1 MYAFLEIRGI
11 GMREYQTKGRYI
23 LRYILTGVFVYLLL
37 QVFYLCF
44 YLLPSAAD
52 KTDKSIIF
60 IFLVQSVFFAA
71 AIFSIMLVLISRY
84 QESENPSPY
93 ETVYI
98 ITGDGKIKNRFLL
111 QGRQSFIITGKPD
124 GKEVFIEDYKKSVQ
138 GRYIY
143 GVCNL
148 VAGVWYIE
156 AFPGS
161 RLLGIRKGGE
171 GVIYRLKEELP
182 YMVSCQD
189 IIYAGTCKITMEQK
203 YQEEAG

>member
-1 MYAFLEIRGI
+1 MK
-11 GMREYQTKGRYI
+11 EYQTTGRYI
-23 LRYILTGVFVYLLL
+23 LRYILTGIFVYLLL
-37 QVFYLCF
+37 QILYFCF
-44 YLLPSAAD
+44 YLLPSATD

-71 AIFSIMLVLISRY
+71 AIFSIILVLVSRY
-84 QESENPSPY
+84 QKSKNLSPY

-111 QGRQSFIITGKPD
+111 QGRQSFIITGKAD
-124 GKEVFIEDYKKSVQ
+124 GKEVFIEDYKKEVQ

-148 VAGVWYIE
+148 IAGIWYIE

-161 RLLGIRKGGE
+161 RALGIRKGGE
-171 GVIYRLKEELP
+171 SVIYRLKEELP
-182 YMVSCQD
+182 YRISDQD